1 MWRLYKDDPLRWDQ
15 FVSNAGGSVYQSS
28 AWGRHQEDIGKRVL
42 YLYRESN
49 GLIVATA
56 LLIVREKLGVLVCW
70 APSGPIITTEEE
82 LKSLRASLK
91 KLLGGLAIYCR
102 IQLPTTLGLD
112 EYEGVTF
119 GWRQPWKPLS
129 ANTTMVLT
137 LNSDSSINQREAT
150 KNWRHNLSRFA
161 KYPLVLE
168 KWENPSVKL
177 IRELYAQMET
187 TKAIPTQNSELII
200 NSLLEHFTNSLLV
213 YRCMT
218 TDGQIIAIR
227 GAIIFGN
234 TAYDIFAAANK
245 VARSCYATY
254 GTFWALVQGLAK
266 QEIRYYDLG
275 GVDMKNNP
283 GVFNFKKGTGAK
295 LVENQKELEYS
306 SSKLLCYLVN
316 CYVGIR

>member
-1 MWRLYKDDPLRWDQ
+1 MWRVYKGDPMRWDQ
-15 FVSNAGGSVYQSS
+15 FVSNAGGSVYQSF
-28 AWGRHQEDIGKRVL
+28 AWGRHQEDIGKQVL
-42 YLYRESN
+42 YLYREN
-49 GLIVATA
+49 DGLIVATA
-56 LLIVREKLGVLVCW
+56 LLIVREKLGVFICW
-70 APSGPIITTEEE
+70 APSGPIVSTEEE
-82 LKSLRASLK
+82 LESIKLSLK
-91 KLLGGLAIYCR
+91 TLLGGVALYCR
-102 IQLPTTLGLD
+102 IQPPTKLCLHRNKGS
-112 EYEGVTF
+112 TF
-119 GWRQPWKPLS
+119 GWGKPRRQLS

-137 LNSDSSINQREAT
+137 LKSDSAINQREAT

-168 KWENPSVKL
+168 KWEKPCAKL
-177 IRELYAQMET
+177 VRELYTEMEIS
-187 TKAIPTQNSELII
+187 KAIPIQNSELII
-200 NSLLEHFTNSLLV
+200 NSLLEHFANSLLI

-218 TDGQIIAIR
+218 TDGQTIAIR
-227 GAIIFGN
+227 GAITYGN
-234 TAYDIFAAANK
+234 TAYDILAAANK

-275 GVDMKNNP
+275 GVDIKNNP

-295 LVENQKELEYS
+295 LVENQNELEYS